1 MDDNSIDV
9 GDELDLMDWVPD
21 KDMVSS
27 LMSLSGW
34 LSNSE
39 QEPEETYNSTNSPMS
54 GPNRFTD
61 IGSAKEEGFKGLIVP
76 GNYGMMPMESAVKKW
91 IPDSIFNRK
100 DKMGFPVPLTNW
112 ISKEPVRGFF
122 HDTLLSKASKQRGLF
137 NPVALENLI
146 HRETNLPGQT
156 RSEIHFT
163 ISVLTSIS

>member
-54 GPNRFTD
+54 GPNRLTD

-76 GNYGMMPMESAVKKW
+76 GNYGMMAMESAVKKW
-91 IPDSIFNRK
+91 IPDSIIKKMDCVFRQPLMQGDRVQVGGVVTDRIEEQ
-100 DKMGFPVPLTNW
+100 DKVVLELDLYIIRDDG
-112 ISKEPVRGFF
+112 
-122 HDTLLSKASKQRGLF
+122 QRPQGGTAIVEIGL
-137 NPVALENLI
+137 N
-146 HRETNLPGQT
+146 
-156 RSEIHFT
+156 
-163 ISVLTSIS
+163 